1 MATYRLWL
9 TVKDSTGKTK
19 EIDGGTVNIDLT
31 KLTDTEATTIAS
43 RLDLDSYAT
52 DQEVSDALASLPEN
66 IEDVVEETVP
76 EIIVKDEVVKEKIIE
91 TVASNLN
98 AINYES
104 FVEEEEVTE

>member
-52 DQEVSDALASLPEN
+52 DKEVSEAISGLPLE
-66 IEDVVEETVP
+66 EVVEEKVP
-76 EIIVKDEVVKEKIIE
+76 EVIVQDTVVQEKIVE
-91 TVASNLN
+91 TVANNLTVL
-98 AINYES
+98 NYEP
-104 FVEEEEVTE
+104 FVSEEVTE